1 MKRIALDRFP
11 LSTYKTLKKELEME
25 KHKIV
30 LSILTFESK
39 NKIKNKKNLY
49 FDRDIALGFHNNIP
63 WNLSQE
69 EVENAAK
76 YEGIALKLFARYDV
90 GQKNFTAH
98 DMSTHF
104 FQLINFWTNQI
115 KTKKLTTCMHY
126 YLPHDPSSFT
136 FYIACKLNKV
146 EVMFI
151 DVPILFNDYRYISCS
166 FRQRNLML
174 RNGEIKNKFDFRK
187 YSDIYNKNIV
197 DGNIQSIS
205 KPIKKLQ
212 EGKKLFTY
220 RRIKKLFILIFS
232 LENLFKLN
240 KIFHKRNTFFKNS
253 KNSWHKKESDFNYL
267 YFFVRNFVLF
277 FELKIKNNKY
287 NKRCIDIPKK
297 SFVYFAMSAQPEA
310 TTLPTAMEYADTI
323 NVLKILREGIPKNI
337 PILVKEN
344 PAVFLIR
351 NPYLSLVSY
360 RSPDFYDNIENLGN
374 IHFVNTKTDSRELIK
389 KSILTACISGTAA
402 IEAANLG
409 KISLIFAP
417 NWFDSIKSIFLVRTP
432 EEVNSAFKKI
442 GKISTKSIISS
453 SEDFDRD
460 VMIKFEKHNSYEFA
474 LEDREEVI
482 KAFKNALIK
491 FPLLNNKKWMI

>member
-30 LSILTFESK
+30 LSILTCESK

-63 WNLSQE
+63 WNLSQG

-76 YEGIALKLFARYDV
+76 YEGIALKLFARFDV
-90 GQKNFTAH
+90 GQKNFSAH

-104 FQLINFWTNQI
+104 FQLINFWTHQI
-115 KTKKLTTCMHY
+115 KTKKLTTCLHY

-151 DVPILFNDYRYISCS
+151 DITHLFNNYRYISCS
-166 FRQRNLML
+166 FYQRNLML
-174 RNGEIKNKFDFRK
+174 RNGVIKNKFNFKK
-187 YSDIYNKNIV
+187 YSDIYKKNIV
-197 DGNIQSIS
+197 DGNILSIS
-205 KPIKKLQ
+205 KPIKKIQ
-212 EGKKLFTY
+212 DGKKLFTF

-232 LENLFKLN
+232 LEYLFKIH
-240 KIFHKRNTFFKNS
+240 KIFNTKNTFFKNS
-253 KNSWHKKESDFNYL
+253 KNSWHKKESDFNHL
-267 YFFVRNFVLF
+267 NFFIRNFLLF
-277 FELKIKNNKY
+277 FELKIKNYKY
-287 NKRCIDIPKK
+287 NRRCIDIPKK
-297 SFVYFAMSAQPEA
+297 PFVYFAMSAQPEA
-310 TTLPTAMEYADTI
+310 TTLPIAMEYADTI
-323 NVLKILREGIPKNI
+323 NVLKILREGIPRNI

-351 NPYLSLVSY
+351 NPYLSLISY
-360 RSPDFYDNIENLGN
+360 RSPDFYQNIKSLGN
-374 IHFVNTKTDSRELIK
+374 IHFVNTKTDSHELIK
-389 KSILTACISGTAA
+389 KSILTSCINGTAA

-417 NWFDSIKSIFLVRTP
+417 NWFDSIKGIFLVRTP

-442 GKISTKSIISS
+442 GKISPRSMLSN

-460 VMIKFEKHNSYEFA
+460 MMIKFDKHNFYEFHP
-474 LEDREEVI
+474 EDRDEVI

-491 FPLLNNKKWMI
+491 FPLLDNKKWMV